1 VCASDFAVNAS
12 FLLPLSIP
20 TAIVCV
26 SLAEGSTFRRTQKI
40 PLFQN
45 GVAFFERIQLAAR
58 FAVVGINGF
67 WLASTTGTYSMGG
80 KPS

>member
-26 SLAEGSTFRRTQKI
+26 SLAEGFTFRRTQKM

-45 GVAFFERIQLAAR
+45 GVAFRERIQLAAR